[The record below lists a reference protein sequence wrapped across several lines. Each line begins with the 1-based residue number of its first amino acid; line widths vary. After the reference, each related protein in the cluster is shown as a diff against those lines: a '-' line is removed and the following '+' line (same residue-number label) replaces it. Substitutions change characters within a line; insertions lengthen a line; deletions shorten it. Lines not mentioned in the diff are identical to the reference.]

1 MLQGGPERRYL
12 HITLDVTNNEEEF
25 FVLVMQEV
33 FASEAQI
40 QIELLKEIMDYI
52 STINNKDMTTFSVV
66 KNLGYCNT

>member
-1 MLQGGPERRYL
+1 MLQGGPKRRYL

-40 QIELLKEIMDYI
+40 QIELLKEIMDHI
-52 STINNKDMTTFSVV
+52 STINNKDMTIFSVV